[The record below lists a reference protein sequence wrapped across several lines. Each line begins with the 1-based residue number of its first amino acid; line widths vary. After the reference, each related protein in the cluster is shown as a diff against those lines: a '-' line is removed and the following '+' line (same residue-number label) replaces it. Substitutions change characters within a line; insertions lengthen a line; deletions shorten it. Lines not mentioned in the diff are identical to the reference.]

1 MGTRTSDISS
11 AVGNLLLGK
20 LELAGSEVPPLA
32 SVTGDHARRFWQA
45 LGLPSVP
52 PSEKVYT
59 RRDVDALRFT
69 ASLING
75 EPFGHREPVDDGGP
89 SGHAPG
95 GVGPDREMLLQMTR
109 ATGQA
114 LSRVA
119 HMHVL
124 SIADE
129 ITAITRN
136 PALSNNEAADRI
148 AALAEA
154 LVRGYEPFLGYIWRR
169 HLFASISQI
178 VAGASGQMG
187 RSETTT
193 VGFADLVGY
202 TAITLKLA
210 DHEIVDIV
218 DRFEKIAY
226 QEIPERGGRVIK
238 TLGDEVMFSNADP
251 HAAGQ
256 TALALAAA
264 CNADPVLPD
273 VRVGLA
279 AGPMLAWEGDFYGPT
294 VNLASRLGGI
304 ATPGTVIISDD
315 LADKLA
321 DDDAFTLIE
330 IRGVK
335 LKGIGKTKPWVL
347 RPRTPAKPG
356 RAAR

>member
-1 MGTRTSDISS
+1 MGTRAGDISK
-11 AVGNLLLGK
+11 AVGDFLLGP
-20 LELAGSEVPPLA
+20 LELTGAEVPKLA
-32 SVTGDHARRFWQA
+32 GVEGDHARKFWQA
-45 LGLPSVP
+45 LGFPSATP
-52 PSEKVYT
+52 ADAMFT

-69 ASLING
+69 ASLISG
-75 EPFGHREPVDDGGP
+75 ERLGGT
-89 SGHAPG
+89 
-95 GVGPDREMLLQMTR
+95 GPDRDMLLQMTR

-124 SIADE
+124 SIAEE
-129 ITAITRN
+129 ISAVTRSRE
-136 PALSNNEAADRI
+136 LSNSQAADRV
-148 AALAEA
+148 AELAEK

-178 VAGASGQMG
+178 VAGAAGQLG
-187 RSETTT
+187 EESTT

-202 TAITLKLA
+202 TAMAQKLT
-210 DHEIVDIV
+210 DRELVDIV
-218 DRFEKIAY
+218 DRFERIAY

-238 TLGDEVMFSNADP
+238 TLGDEVMFCNPSP
-251 HAAGQ
+251 QAAGE

-264 CNADPVLPD
+264 CKADAVLPD

-279 AGPMLAWEGDFYGPT
+279 IGPMLAWEGDYYGPT
-294 VNLASRLGGI
+294 VNLASRLAGI
-304 ATPGTVIISDD
+304 ATPGTVIISDE

-321 DDDAFTLIE
+321 GDEAFSLIE

-347 RPRTPAKPG
+347 RPHAPEKP
-356 RAAR
+356 RRDSR

>member
-1 MGTRTSDISS
+1 VGTRTSDISS

-59 RRDVDALRFT
+59 RRDVEALRFT

-75 EPFGHREPVDDGGP
+75 EP
-89 SGHAPG
+89 SG

-124 SIADE
+124 SISDE
-129 ITAITRN
+129 IAAITRDA
-136 PALSNNEAADRI
+136 ALSNNEAADRI

-187 RSETTT
+187 RAESTT

-202 TAITLKLA
+202 TAITLKLS

-238 TLGDEVMFSNADP
+238 TLGDEVMFSNSNP
-251 HAAGQ
+251 HAAAA

-264 CNADPVLPD
+264 CSADPVLPD

-304 ATPGTVIISDD
+304 ATPGTVIVSDD
-315 LADKLA
+315 FADKLA
-321 DDDAFTLIE
+321 DDEAFTLIE

-356 RAAR
+356 RR